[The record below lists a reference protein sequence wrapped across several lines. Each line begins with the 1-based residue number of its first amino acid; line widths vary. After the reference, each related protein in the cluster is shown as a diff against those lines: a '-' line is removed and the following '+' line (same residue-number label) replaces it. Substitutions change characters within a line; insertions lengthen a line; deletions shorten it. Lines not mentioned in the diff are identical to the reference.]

1 MARGVP
7 PGPWPTRS
15 GWFHGTARPTTAVG
29 FAHAGTFPARL
40 PGPRPQ
46 SEEQLYFVDGKW
58 GLRPKAEVQDAS
70 GAVLAEVRGTATGI
84 KKELT
89 ITDAAG
95 AELASLKGKF
105 FSPVKNSMTITLPS
119 GETWLLEGSIMER
132 TYTVASE
139 GRPVLD
145 ITQKWVTVRDTFT
158 LDIADGVDPV
168 LALAVL
174 WGVDRFAEQR

>member
-1 MARGVP
+1 MGVP
-7 PGPWPTRS
+7 PAPEGWTRFLVRS
-15 GWFHGTARPTTAVG
+15 KLGVG
-29 FAHAGTFPARL
+29 RDFRVLDPHT
-40 PGPRPQ
+40 
-46 SEEQLYFVDGKW
+46 EEERYLVDGKW

-70 GAVLAEVRGTATGI
+70 GVVRAEVRGTATGI

-89 ITDAAG
+89 VTDASG

-105 FSPVKNSMTITLPS
+105 FSPVRNTMTVTLS
-119 GETWLLEGSIMER
+119 TGEEWLLTGSIMER
-132 TYTVASE
+132 NYQVTSA
-139 GRPVLD
+139 GRPVID

-158 LDIADGVDPV
+158 LDVADGVDPV

>member
-1 MARGVP
+1 MAVP
-7 PGPWPTRS
+7 PAPQGWTRFLVRS
-15 GWFHGTARPTTAVG
+15 KFGVG
-29 FAHAGTFPARL
+29 RDFRVL
-40 PGPRPQ
+40 DPQ

-58 GLRPKAEVQDAS
+58 GLRPKAEIQDAS
-70 GAVLAEVRGTATGI
+70 GAVRAEVRGTPTGI

-89 ITDAAG
+89 ISDPDGTQ
-95 AELASLKGKF
+95 LASIKGKF
-105 FSPVKNSMTITLPS
+105 FSPVRNSMTITLSS
-119 GETWLLEGSIMER
+119 GEQWLLEGSIMER
-132 TYTVASE
+132 TYSVTSE

-158 LDIADGVDPV
+158 LDVADGVDPI